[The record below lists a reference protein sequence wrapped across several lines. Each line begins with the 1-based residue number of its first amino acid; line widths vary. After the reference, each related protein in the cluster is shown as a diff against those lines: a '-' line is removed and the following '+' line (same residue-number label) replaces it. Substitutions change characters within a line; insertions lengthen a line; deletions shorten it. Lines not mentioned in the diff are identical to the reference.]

1 MLLTT
6 LRTVG
11 GSVMFAIPKP
21 ILEGLGL
28 SANAQVGL
36 SVSEGR
42 LIVEPHP
49 RPRYTLGE
57 LIEQCDLSAPAT
69 EEIRAWLEAEP
80 VGREIL

>member
-1 MLLTT
+1 MLLST

-28 SANAQVGL
+28 SADTQVGL

-42 LIVEPHP
+42 LIIEPQP
-49 RPRYTLGE
+49 RPRYTLSE
-57 LIEQCDLSAPAT
+57 LIGQCDLSAPVT
-69 EEIRAWLEAEP
+69 EESQAWLDAAPE
-80 VGREIL
+80 GREIL